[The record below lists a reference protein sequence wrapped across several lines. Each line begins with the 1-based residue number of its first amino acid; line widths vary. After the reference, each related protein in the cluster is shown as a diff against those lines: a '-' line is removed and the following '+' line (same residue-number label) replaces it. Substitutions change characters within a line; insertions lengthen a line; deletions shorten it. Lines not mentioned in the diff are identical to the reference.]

1 MPSTSGLTTQEQ
13 RTACSHNPD
22 CHSIISTLSV
32 ELLGEIFRW
41 YVAGAFFHYPSSL
54 KYWPPLI
61 LTRVCS
67 SWRDIVMG
75 LPRLW
80 TQVVIPGAHQCQ
92 TPHEDCL
99 QRCNDWLQRSFPH
112 PVAVHLPYSYMSCLE
127 SRLASDV
134 LAKHA
139 SRITRLKLNLH
150 GYQVCSEESMIA
162 LFALPPGT
170 FPVLTHLTLIVIF
183 DIFRTGRVV
192 SAFGQSPLRTL
203 RLKYEPQ
210 TAEDNIRPE
219 EIFQITWEGLEE
231 LCMDPWPAYQPHG
244 YSANA
249 SSFVTEHLRDIQSL
263 CLTLPFMCSLRAGL
277 PTVVPSRTAFPHMRN
292 LGITTDNTRNL
303 SLRAA
308 TTDHALFQ
316 VFDLPALE
324 NLTLL
329 HTYNRHRGRE
339 GRGPPTVSSGLFED
353 VDFKQ
358 TSLGRL
364 RSLYLLDLGK
374 IPDQKLLNVLEATP
388 MLEGLGLRDPMELSL
403 PFYERM
409 ASPSALVPRLR
420 TLWIQYADD
429 ETEDDFQAMTRGLEV
444 LLRGRWGER
453 DRGAD
458 DEAPVLKEMKAS
470 RGWTG
475 APAPRKL
482 EQAWVDAME
491 ALRPAGAK
499 LYLK

>member
-1 MPSTSGLTTQEQ
+1 MPSASGLTAEEQ
-13 RTACSHNPD
+13 RKACSHNPD
-22 CHSIISTLSV
+22 RHSIISTLPI
-32 ELLGEIFRW
+32 ELLSEIFRW
-41 YVAGAFFHYPSSL
+41 YVAGASFHYPSSQ
-54 KYWPPLI
+54 YWPPLI

-112 PVAVHLPYSYMSCLE
+112 PVVVDLPYSYMSCME

-139 SRITRLKLNLH
+139 SRITRLELNLH
-150 GYQVCSEESMIA
+150 GYQVRSEKSMIA

-183 DIFRTGRVV
+183 
-192 SAFGQSPLRTL
+192 SPLRTL

-210 TAEDNIRPE
+210 TAEDNISPE

-231 LCMDPWPAYQPHG
+231 LCMDPWPAYRPHG

-249 SSFVTEHLRDIQSL
+249 SSFVTEHLRDIRTF
-263 CLTLPFMCSLRAGL
+263 CLTLPFMRSPRAGP

-292 LGITTDNTRNL
+292 LQITTDNTRNL
-303 SLRAA
+303 FLGAA

-329 HTYNRHRGRE
+329 HTYYRHRGRE
-339 GRGPPTVSSGLFED
+339 GRGPPTVSSGLFDD
-353 VDFKQ
+353 VDFRQ

-364 RSLYLLDLGK
+364 RSLCLLDLGR
-374 IPDQKLLNVLEATP
+374 ILDQKLLNVLEATP
-388 MLEGLGLRDPMELSL
+388 MLEELELWNSMELRP

-409 ASPSALVPRLR
+409 ASPNALVPRLR
-420 TLWIQYADD
+420 ALWIHCADG
-429 ETEDDFQAMTRGLEV
+429 ETEDDLEVMTRGIEV

-458 DEAPVLKEMKAS
+458 EPPVLNDVRAT
-470 RGWTG
+470 RGRPY

-482 EQAWVDAME
+482 EQAWVNAME
-491 ALRPAGAK
+491 ALRPAGAE
-499 LYLK
+499 LYLT

>member
-1 MPSTSGLTTQEQ
+1 MTSTSGLTIQEQ
-13 RTACSHNPD
+13 RTAYSHGPD
-22 CHSIISTLSV
+22 RHSTISTLPV
-32 ELLGEIFRW
+32 ELLSEIFRW
-41 YVAGAFFHYPSSL
+41 YVAVACFHYPSSQ
-54 KYWPPLI
+54 YWPPLI

-75 LPRLW
+75 LPCLW
-80 TQVVIPGAHQCQ
+80 TQVVIPCAHQCQ
-92 TPHEDCL
+92 TLHEDYL

-112 PVAVHLPYSYMSCLE
+112 PVAVDLPSYYMSCME

-139 SRITRLKLNLH
+139 SRITRLKLSLDR
-150 GYQVCSEESMIA
+150 YQVCSEESMIA

-170 FPVLTHLTLIVIF
+170 FPALTHLTLIVIF

-219 EIFQITWEGLEE
+219 EIFQITWEGLEA
-231 LCMDPWPAYQPHG
+231 LYMDPWPADRPLG

-249 SSFVTEHLRDIQSL
+249 SSFVTEHLRDIRTL
-263 CLTLPFMCSLRAGL
+263 FLTLPFMRSPHAGP
-277 PTVVPSRTAFPHMRN
+277 PTGKPSRTAFPHMRN
-292 LGITTDNTRNL
+292 LRITTDNTGNL
-303 SLRAA
+303 PIGAA
-308 TTDHALFQ
+308 NTDHALFQ

-329 HTYNRHRGRE
+329 HTYDGHCGRE
-339 GRGPPTVSSGLFED
+339 GRVPPTVSSGLFDD
-353 VDFKQ
+353 VDFRQ

-364 RSLYLLDLGK
+364 RRLSLIDLGR

-388 MLEGLGLRDPMELSL
+388 MLEELYLWDSLDLRI

-409 ASPSALVPRLR
+409 ASPSSLVPRLR
-420 TLWIQYADD
+420 ALFIHYADG
-429 ETEDDFQAMTRGLEV
+429 ETEDDFEAMTRGLEM

-458 DEAPVLKEMKAS
+458 DEAPVLKEMEAT